1 MYILH
6 YIYIWQRAVTLVHAN
21 RYIRSYL
28 SFAFRF
34 ANFFRG
40 FHFSIFYCIFVDIF
54 LKFASPLYSNLGD
67 LIRFLVNIFS
77 QSTFRLPFVYLENP
91 FYKII
96 PTQEYCDLN
105 TGIRTQ
111 HRNTVHPAEHKIEA
125 NWPVGTPNSITTF
138 RLPFV
143 CLSFGRGIFLEKIS
157 GRFFFIF
164 YLFDLQ

>member
-1 MYILH
+1 MCT
-6 YIYIWQRAVTLVHAN
+6 QPVHQVLPFVC
-21 RYIRSYL
+21 L

-67 LIRFLVNIFS
+67 LIRFLVDIFP

-164 YLFDLQ
+164 YLFDFQ